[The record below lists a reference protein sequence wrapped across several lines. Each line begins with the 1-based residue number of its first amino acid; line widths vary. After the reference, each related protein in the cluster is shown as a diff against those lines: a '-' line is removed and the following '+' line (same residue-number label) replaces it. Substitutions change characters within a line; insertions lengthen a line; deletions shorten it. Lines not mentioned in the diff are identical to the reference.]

1 MRSRDLFIRRSMM
14 VLLVLTIVAL
24 MMPASIFGASRKV
37 TVWMFVADEHVK
49 PVRDLA
55 RKDFETKNG
64 IQVNFVALGYAAPFT
79 KLLTAIAA
87 QDPNAPDIVQSAPD
101 MAAELYSRGAT
112 LDLAKT
118 FGAKMDPILK
128 ILPEGWVRQFRYKD
142 ALFALPQHGWLIYG
156 WYRDDIFKDLGWTL
170 PSTWDD
176 VYSLVP
182 KAQAQKKVFSY
193 VPYFFTPDYQMNM
206 ENGVVPALAPFL
218 YQKGGDFFNEDGTKS
233 ALDTPT
239 GRAAFK
245 EMTELFTKYQFPLTL
260 DLQKSM
266 VANEAV
272 FSVQHDMYSAAS
284 AVWLQD
290 SKDARKP
297 TYKVALMPGTKK
309 TDGTIDRSN
318 HIFTWTYSVLKN
330 TKDKDAALAYLA
342 WYFSDAPQRAVYEM
356 YNALVPGRAWFP
368 PNKALA
374 VELLNKY
381 VPAAAPVVLEQGQKW
396 AKGIRPVFGGFL
408 TTRFVVNAFGEVVQ
422 GKKNPDAA
430 IDSAVAE
437 INKTLDQKQKEF
449 AKYVR

>member
-1 MRSRDLFIRRSMM
+1 MRRSGMVKRGAVVVL
-14 VLLVLTIVAL
+14 VLLLAAL
-24 MMPASIFGASRKV
+24 MMPVGVFGAARKV
-37 TVWMFVADEHVK
+37 TIWLWSADEHVK

-55 RKDFETKNG
+55 RKEFEPKTG
-64 IQVNFVALGYAAPFT
+64 IQANIVALGYAAPFT

-87 QDPNAPDIVQSAPD
+87 KDPAAPDIVSTAPD
-101 MAAELYSRGAT
+101 MAVELYSRGAT
-112 LDLAKT
+112 LDLAKA
-118 FGAKMDPILK
+118 FGSKMDPILK
-128 ILPEGWVRQFRYKD
+128 NLYVGWVRQFRYKD
-142 ALFALPQHGWLIYG
+142 ALFALPQHGWLIYS
-156 WYRDDIFKDLGWTL
+156 WYRDDQFKELGWTL
-170 PSTWDD
+170 PSTWED

-182 KAQAQKKVFSY
+182 KAQAAKKVFAY

-218 YQKGGDFFNEDGTKS
+218 YQKGGDFYSEDGTKS
-233 ALDTPT
+233 ALDTAV

-284 AVWLQD
+284 AVWLQE
-290 SKDARKP
+290 SKDAKKP

-309 TDGTIDRSN
+309 ADGTVDRSS
-318 HIFTWTYSVLKN
+318 HVYTWTWSAMKN
-330 TKDKDAALAYLA
+330 TKDQDAVLQYLS
-342 WYFSDAPQRAVYEM
+342 WYYSDSPQRVYYEM
-356 YNALVPGRAWFP
+356 LNGLVPGRAWFP
-368 PNKALA
+368 PIKALA
-374 VELLNKY
+374 TDLLGKY
-381 VPAAAPVVLEQGQKW
+381 VPAVAPVVLEQGQTW

-422 GKKNPDAA
+422 GKKAPEAALDA
-430 IDSAVAE
+430 AVAE